1 MKYSA
6 PAAQGGQEPN
16 LDHRTSKFS
25 KKIPNPP
32 TGTNRENILEE
43 IDDRWSTRGF
53 YPSPCRAMIAL
64 LEGVR

>member
-6 PAAQGGQEPN
+6 AAAQGGQEPN

-32 TGTNRENILEE
+32 TDTNREKILEE
-43 IDDRWSTRGF
+43 IADKWSTQGL
-53 YPSPCRAMIAL
+53 YPSSCRAMIAL
-64 LEGVR
+64 LDGVR